1 MSPFPE
7 LDAPIS
13 LQAWGYQL
21 KVNDAGDP
29 GINEFIRTLRTN
41 ASLEGPTARCDA
53 GVATTGTTPQ
63 TAPGGQAGG

>member
-21 KVNDAGDP
+21 KVDSAGDP
-29 GINEFIRTLRTN
+29 RINEFIRALRVN
-41 ASLEGPTARCDA
+41 ASLEGPNARCDG
-53 GVATTGTTPQ
+53 GVTTTGTTPI
-63 TAPGGQAGG
+63 A